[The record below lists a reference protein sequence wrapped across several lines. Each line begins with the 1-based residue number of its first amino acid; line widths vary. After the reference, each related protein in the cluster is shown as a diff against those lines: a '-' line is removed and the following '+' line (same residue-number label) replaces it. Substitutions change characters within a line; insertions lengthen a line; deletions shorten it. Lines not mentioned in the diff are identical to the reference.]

1 MKSKAF
7 RPDVDAPEWKGGHSP
22 YDIVKEGTIALVVVS
37 ILTILLSV
45 AFGSPD
51 DPSITVKAW
60 STGDPMDFAATALS
74 ELNNTSGTAQ
84 YGAPYN
90 KATTGQE
97 LGPFA
102 LAKWVGARIPINT
115 VNDFVIDPLK

>member
-1 MKSKAF
+1 MRSKAF

-22 YDIVKEGTIALVVVS
+22 YDILKEGVIAVVVVS
-37 ILTILLSV
+37 ILTVLFAI

-60 STGDPMDFAATALS
+60 STNDPMDFAATALS
-74 ELNNTSGTAQ
+74 ELNSTSDSSQ

-90 KATTGQE
+90 KASTGQQ
-97 LGPFA
+97 LGP
-102 LAKWVGARIPINT
+102 RSEEH
-115 VNDFVIDPLK
+115 